1 MTRRAFLES
10 SHEERYA
17 AHLIREHHLGR
28 PIERILD
35 DPYLRNHLVEAE
47 RKRLIE
53 RPDVIRAV
61 AIDTATARC
70 RAGMRHGPGSP

>member
-1 MTRRAFLES
+1 MTRRALLES

-17 AHLIREHHLGR
+17 AHVIREHHLGR

-35 DPYLRNHLVEAE
+35 DPYLRNRLVEEA

-61 AIDTATARC
+61 ADDTATARC
-70 RAGMRHGPGSP
+70 RAIRMPGRRT